1 MLDQANFEIL
11 LRRVDV
17 LGREISRLRR
27 DLLRGVG
34 NQPVA
39 AVEKPSLFGSVRADD
54 ITDAMIADA
63 RDNLFRSLSDL

>member
-17 LGREISRLRR
+17 GREISRLRR